1 MKGLD
6 KVWGGAYRARP
17 AIITA
22 VCASMVL
29 PAYAA
34 TVDEIIVTTRRT
46 EENLQDIPVAVR
58 AFDEEFLLKQAIR
71 TTDQVAALVP
81 GVQFDQ
87 SFSAADTRITIRG
100 IASERGRTSS
110 AVLIDGID
118 VTGENVTAGGGS
130 SLLNT
135 RLLDLQ
141 RVEVIKGPQS
151 ALYGR
156 NAFAGAISYVS
167 RQPSLDET
175 EINLFADYSTFDTTG
190 NATDVRASIS
200 GPVIE
205 GKLALGLNVGY
216 YDNTGNYRNNN
227 QAVPAANS
235 HLNGEDSIGA
245 RLSAVWTPTD
255 TVAVT
260 ANLMYSDREVTPRAA
275 VKVANANTFYLNGTQ
290 LPAGTTPEFSFLGTQ
305 DFGQWLGTVPDVSA
319 SDINYSISERTNAPF
334 AGSTDETLLA
344 YIKLDWDL
352 GAVTFRS
359 NSSYLDNE
367 ATLQEDAE
375 YQDGVGTVF
384 MGVGLSLANDYQDA
398 TDSTYINQ
406 EFTLESNDWERGT
419 WLVGVQYF
427 RDDTKNVDTSLGWY
441 NDPFITFVP
450 GLCGAAPFQA
460 ACSFADSAIAGEPPK
475 VIERDTDSRSLFGLV
490 GYDLTDRLRV
500 TAEARY
506 IRDEITVTTNTAID
520 RVSQYIL
527 NVPIDFSFGAPP
539 VLPARDTQASNT
551 LNPRLALDFRL
562 NDDMLFYGSA
572 AKGTKPAGFGTAQF
586 ATPQN
591 ARIDQE
597 KIYAYELGA
606 KTNWADGA
614 LQANVAIFYND
625 YQDRQVGVTVT
636 DPNTLWPAAGIVNAA
651 QAITQGFEVDIT
663 WRPIDELTL
672 ALAYAF
678 TDAEWDDFNY
688 SDIRAQAGQA
698 LRGKDLAICGN
709 AQGDCSGAQLA
720 GVPENAM
727 TLIGNYTAPLAGDME
742 WFVNV
747 IGSYQDERALFDQI
761 NTPYV
766 DSFWNWDAQ
775 LGLQT
780 EQWTVQLYSTNLL
793 NDETPRWAQGLPDFR
808 DGMYGGNF
816 GGEPRDEAVFA
827 FLPPPR
833 QIGLRA
839 SYRF

>member
-1 MKGLD
+1 MKVFNH
-6 KVWGGAYRARP
+6 VWRSVSP
-17 AIITA
+17 VILTA
-22 VCASMVL
+22 VGAGIAL
-29 PAYAA
+29 PADAA
-34 TVDEIIVTTRRT
+34 TVDEIIVTTRRG

-58 AFDEEFLLKQAIR
+58 SFDEEFLQKQAIR
-71 TTDQVAALVP
+71 TTEQIAALVP

-135 RLLDLQ
+135 RLLDLE

-167 RQPSLDET
+167 RQPSLEET

-200 GPVIE
+200 GPVID

-216 YDNTGNYRNNN
+216 FDNTGFYRNNN

-235 HLNGEDSIGA
+235 RLNGEESIGA

-255 TVAVT
+255 NVAVT
-260 ANLMYSDREVTPRAA
+260 ANLMYSDREVTPRGA
-275 VKVANANTFYLNGTQ
+275 VKVANANTFYLNGAE
-290 LPAGTTPEFSFLGTQ
+290 LPAGTTPEFSFLGNQ
-305 DFGQWLGTVPDVSA
+305 DFGQWLGTVTSVSPEN
-319 SDINYSISERTNAPF
+319 INYSISERTNAPF

-344 YIKLDWDL
+344 YVKVDWDL
-352 GAVTFRS
+352 GAVTLRS
-359 NSSYLDNE
+359 NSSYLDNK

-406 EFTLESNDWERGT
+406 EFTLESNDWDRGT

-441 NDPFITFVP
+441 NDPFIVFVP
-450 GLCGAAPFQA
+450 GLCGSGPFQA
-460 ACSFADSAIAGEPPK
+460 ACSFADSAIAGDPAK
-475 VIERDTDSRSLFGLV
+475 VIERDTDSRSIFGLV
-490 GYDLTDRLRV
+490 GYDLTDNLRI

-539 VLPARDTQASNT
+539 VLPARDTQSSNT
-551 LNPRLALDFRL
+551 LNPR
-562 NDDMLFYGSA
+562 
-572 AKGTKPAGFGTAQF
+572 
-586 ATPQN
+586 
-591 ARIDQE
+591 
-597 KIYAYELGA
+597 
-606 KTNWADGA
+606 
-614 LQANVAIFYND
+614 VA
-625 YQDRQVGVTVT
+625 
-636 DPNTLWPAAGIVNAA
+636 
-651 QAITQGFEVDIT
+651 
-663 WRPIDELTL
+663 
-672 ALAYAF
+672 
-678 TDAEWDDFNY
+678 
-688 SDIRAQAGQA
+688 
-698 LRGKDLAICGN
+698 
-709 AQGDCSGAQLA
+709 
-720 GVPENAM
+720 
-727 TLIGNYTAPLAGDME
+727 
-742 WFVNV
+742 
-747 IGSYQDERALFDQI
+747 
-761 NTPYV
+761 
-766 DSFWNWDAQ
+766 
-775 LGLQT
+775 
-780 EQWTVQLYSTNLL
+780 
-793 NDETPRWAQGLPDFR
+793 
-808 DGMYGGNF
+808 
-816 GGEPRDEAVFA
+816 
-827 FLPPPR
+827 
-833 QIGLRA
+833 
-839 SYRF
+839 